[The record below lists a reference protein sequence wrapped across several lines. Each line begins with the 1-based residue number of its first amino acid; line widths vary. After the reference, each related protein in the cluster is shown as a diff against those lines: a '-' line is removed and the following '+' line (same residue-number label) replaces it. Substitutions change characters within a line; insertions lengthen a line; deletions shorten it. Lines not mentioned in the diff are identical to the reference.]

1 MADVELS
8 IPARSAYVGVV
19 RLAIG
24 ALARAVRLDEEVVED
39 LRTAVS
45 EACTNA
51 VLSHEQLGV
60 DAPVI
65 VTWREEPDRLLVEI
79 ADEGAVYD
87 PKNLDVDDTQTLRL
101 SMSVAMLRSLV
112 DDCEISPRSG
122 PGMSTRFV
130 VPRAP
135 AGTGP
140 I

>member
-39 LRTAVS
+39 LRIAVS

-51 VLSHEQLGV
+51 VLSHEQLGI
-60 DAPVI
+60 DAPVTVI
-65 VTWREEPDRLLVEI
+65 WREEPDRLLVEI

-87 PKNLDVDDTQTLRL
+87 PDGLDADDSQSIRL
-101 SMSVAMLRSLV
+101 SMSVAMLRTLMHG
-112 DDCEISPRSG
+112 CEITPRSG
-122 PGMSTRFV
+122 AGMSTRFI
-130 VPRAP
+130 VPRA
-135 AGTGP
+135 GTDP

>member
-24 ALARAVRLDEEVVED
+24 ALGRAVRLDEEVVED
-39 LRTAVS
+39 LRIAVS

-60 DAPVI
+60 DAPVT

-87 PKNLDVDDTQTLRL
+87 PDRLGADDTQSIRL
-101 SMSVAMLRSLV
+101 SMSVAMLRTLM
-112 DDCEISPRSG
+112 DGCEISPRRG
-122 PGMSTRFV
+122 AGMSTRFI
-130 VPRAP
+130 VPR
-135 AGTGP
+135 GRTGP
-140 I
+140 T

>member
-1 MADVELS
+1 ME

-19 RLAIG
+19 RLALG

-39 LRTAVS
+39 LKIAVS

-51 VLSHEQLGV
+51 VLSHEQTRCRRSGHRDLARGARPSLGG
-60 DAPVI
+60 DRRSRAPS
-65 VTWREEPDRLLVEI
+65 
-79 ADEGAVYD
+79 YD
-87 PKNLDVDDTQTLRL
+87 PENLDVDDTQTLRL

-135 AGTGP
+135 AGTEAP

>member
-24 ALARAVRLDEEVVED
+24 ALARAVRLDEEVVDD
-39 LRTAVS
+39 LRIAVS

-51 VLSHEQLGV
+51 VLSHERLGV
-60 DAPVI
+60 DAPVT

-87 PKNLDVDDTQTLRL
+87 SDELDADDTQSLRL
-101 SMSVAMLRSLV
+101 SMSVAMLRTLM
-112 DDCEISPRSG
+112 DGCEISPRSSG
-122 PGMSTRFV
+122 GMSTRFI
-130 VPRAP
+130 VPRAAP
-135 AGTGP
+135 DP

>member
-24 ALARAVRLDEEVVED
+24 ALARAVQFDEEVVED
-39 LRTAVS
+39 LRIAVS

-60 DAPVI
+60 DAPVL

-87 PKNLDVDDTQTLRL
+87 PESLDVDDTQSLRL
-101 SMSVAMLRSLV
+101 SMSVGMLRSLM

-122 PGMSTRFV
+122 AGMSTRFI
-130 VPRAP
+130 VPRTP
-135 AGTGP
+135 AGP